1 MPWESRSVLD
11 EKVRF
16 MSACLLDLE
25 PMTVLC
31 ERFGI
36 SRQTGH
42 QLKRRY
48 LAEGAAG
55 LEARSR
61 APHRHGRTTPAD
73 LRARIL
79 ELRRGKPYYGPKKL
93 LAILARE
100 SPGEAWPAHSSV
112 SDLLRREGLSKP
124 RRVRRRLV
132 TMDQPFAAVEA
143 PNDSWCVDF
152 KGWFLTKDGTRCD
165 PFTVTD
171 AFSRYLL
178 GLRIMP
184 VAAEAV
190 RPFMDEVF
198 QELGVPSTI
207 RSDNGSPFGSSGAGG
222 LTRLS
227 AHWARLGIRM
237 EFIQPGV
244 PQQNGR
250 HERMHRT
257 LKERACEPAAATP
270 DRQQARFDAFRLE
283 FNTERPHEALGQATP
298 ASVYVPS
305 KKTFLSPTG
314 DPDYGDAEVRKVRSS
329 GEIKWKGAMLYVTEA
344 LIGEAVGLSEQT
356 NGNWLVRFADVPLG
370 YIDRTNEKLFRFAPG
385 RLPWTKAEP
394 APQLSGM

>member
-1 MPWESRSVLD
+1 MPWESRSVMD

-16 MSACLLDLE
+16 ISACLERRE
-25 PMTVLC
+25 PMAVLC
-31 ERFGI
+31 ERFGV
-36 SRQTGH
+36 SRQTGY

-48 LAEGAAG
+48 LAEGGAG

-61 APHRHGRTTPAD
+61 APLHHGRAMPGD

-79 ELRRGKPYYGPKKL
+79 DLRRKKPYYGPKKL

-100 SPGEAWPAHSSV
+100 SPDEAWPAHSSV
-112 SDLLRREGLSKP
+112 SELLKREGLSKL
-124 RRVRRRLV
+124 RRMRRRLL
-132 TMDQPFAAVEA
+132 TWDQPFASVEA
-143 PNDSWCVDF
+143 SNDAWCVDF
-152 KGWFLTKDGTRCD
+152 KGWFLTRDGARCD

-178 GLRIMP
+178 GLRLMP
-184 VAAEAV
+184 ILGEAV

-198 QELGVPSTI
+198 QELGVPVAI
-207 RSDNGSPFGSSGAGG
+207 RSDNGSPFGSTGAAG

-227 AHWARLGIRM
+227 AHWARLGIRL
-237 EFIQPGV
+237 EHIHPGA

-257 LKERACEPAAATP
+257 LKEQACSPPAANP
-270 DRQQARFDAFRLE
+270 GRQQAAFEAFRQD

-298 ASVYVPS
+298 ASVYVASTKP
-305 KKTFLSPTG
+305 FEPPRG

-370 YIDRTNEKLFRFAPG
+370 YIDRSNNKLFRFGPG
-385 RLPWTKAEP
+385 RPPRTKAEP
-394 APQLSGM
+394 TSPL

>member
-1 MPWESRSVLD
+1 LD
-11 EKVRF
+11 EKLRF
-16 MSACLLDLE
+16 MAACLLDQE

-48 LAEGAAG
+48 LAEGATG

-61 APHRHGRTTPAD
+61 APHHHGRSTPAD
-73 LRARIL
+73 LTARLL
-79 ELRRGKPYYGPKKL
+79 ELRRSKPYYGPKKL
-93 LAILARE
+93 LKILATDD
-100 SPGEAWPAHSSV
+100 PGQAWPGHSSV

-143 PNDSWCVDF
+143 PNDAWCVDF
-152 KGWFLTKDGTRCD
+152 KGWFLTKDGMRCD
-165 PFTVTD
+165 PFTATD

-178 GLRIMP
+178 GVQIMP

-198 QELGVPSTI
+198 QELGVPAAI

-257 LKERACEPAAATP
+257 LKEQACKPAAATL
-270 DRQQARFDAFRLE
+270 DRQQSRFDAFRLE
-283 FNTERPHEALGQATP
+283 FNTVRPHEALAQETP
-298 ASVYVPS
+298 ASIYTPS
-305 KKTFLSPTG
+305 KTAFVSPTG
-314 DPDYGDAEVRKVRSS
+314 DPDYGEAEVRKVRSG

-344 LIGEAVGLSEQT
+344 LIGQAVGLTKQT
-356 NGNWLVRFADVPLG
+356 NGNWLVRFANVPLG
-370 YIDRTNEKLFRFAPG
+370 YIDRSTDKLFRFGPG
-385 RLPWTKAEP
+385 RPPRTKAEP